1 MVDFNVHWDVVKGMS
16 WARAQ
21 GHGGI
26 TRFLERIGVAR
37 SSAYRWEQ
45 GVRRLLEFGASD
57 LRRLRAERDKLYAEL
72 EGLCAGGQR
81 FGPMSREQERRFIL
95 TMAVLGNSD
104 TEIATLL
111 AAVGGRWLSHETIAA
126 TIREAGALARA
137 AFARHFS
144 GVGTVAA
151 VDEIFLGQAPLLLAV
166 EPLSL
171 LISGL
176 RLAPG
181 RSGEDWKPVFL
192 EMGELLRA
200 LADGG
205 KGIAKAASEAGVSL
219 QADLFHLLRPGW
231 NWLASYEKTC
241 ARKARAEQE
250 AEGAYQKALGDAKK
264 NKSKKKERACASARQ
279 RRDDARK
286 AHDEALGEWCRIGDL
301 LETVR
306 GAFDRVK
313 PDGKL
318 NTASHARRVVTE
330 ALAAMRQ
337 TTEGQRLA
345 SKLGGVLR
353 APAFAFLVTLEA
365 GLNHLGLEQLGPNP
379 QPKLGRLVAETVAWR
394 DAHKEAVEWLEG
406 ASTGSLADEVELEVI
421 RVVDQAARSSSYV
434 ECVNSRIRLVQ
445 VARKHLSEDF
455 IYLLAVYHNMKP
467 FGRGTVRASSTPAK
481 LAGIELPTNDWIELL
496 DLTASDAQA
505 GLRGEELAQAAAE
518 AA

>member
-1 MVDFNVHWDVVKGMS
+1 MVDFSVRWDVVNGMS
-16 WARAQ
+16 WARRQ
-21 GHGGI
+21 GHGAI
-26 TRFLERIGVAR
+26 TRFLERLGVPR
-37 SSAYRWEQ
+37 SSGYRWEKDL
-45 GVRRLLEFGASD
+45 RWLMEFAPSD
-57 LRRLRAERDKLYAEL
+57 LRRLRAEREELYAQLQE
-72 EGLCAGGQR
+72 LCACGQR
-81 FGPMSREQERRFIL
+81 FGPMSREQERRFMV

-104 TEIATLL
+104 EEIATLL
-111 AAVGGRWLSHETIAA
+111 GAVGGRRLSHETIAA

-137 AFARHFS
+137 AFARYFC

-151 VDEIFLGQAPLLLAV
+151 VDEIFLGKEPLLLAV

-250 AEGAYQKALGDAKK
+250 AEGAYQEALRAG
-264 NKSKKKERACASARQ
+264 NKKKACASARQ

-286 AHDEALGEWCRIGDL
+286 AHDHAVGEWCRLGDL

-306 GAFDRVK
+306 GAFDHVTAE
-313 PDGKL
+313 GKV
-318 NTASHARRVVTE
+318 NTAWRARRVVSE

-337 TTEGQRLA
+337 TPEGQRLA
-345 SKLGGVLR
+345 GKLGGVLR
-353 APAFAFLVTLEA
+353 APAFAFLETLEA
-365 GLNHLGLEQLGPNP
+365 GVSHLGLEELGPNP
-379 QPKLGRLVAETVAWR
+379 QATLGRLVAETVAWR
-394 DAHKEAVEWLEG
+394 RIHKEAVEWLEG
-406 ASTGSLADEVELEVI
+406 ASTDSLADRLELEVI
-421 RVVDQAARSSSYV
+421 GVVDRAARSSSYV

-467 FGRGTVRASSTPAK
+467 FGRGTVRAGSTPAA
-481 LAGIELPTNDWIELL
+481 LAGIQLPTNDWIELL
-496 DLTASDAQA
+496 DLTA
-505 GLRGEELAQAAAE
+505 EELAQAAAK

>member
-1 MVDFNVHWDVVKGMS
+1 MVDFSVQWDVVKGMS

-45 GVRRLLEFGASD
+45 GARSLLEFGASD

-72 EGLCAGGQR
+72 QRLCACGQG
-81 FGPMSREQERRFIL
+81 FGPMSREQERRFIV

-151 VDEIFLGQAPLLLAV
+151 VDEIFLGKAPLLLAV

-231 NWLASYEKTC
+231 NWLTSYEKTC

-250 AEGAYQKALGDAKK
+250 AEAAYQKALGDAKK
-264 NKSKKKERACASARQ
+264 NKKKEKACASARQ
-279 RRDDARK
+279 RRDDARE

-318 NTASHARRVVTE
+318 NTASRARRVVTE

-353 APAFAFLVTLEA
+353 APAFAFLVTLET
-365 GLNHLGLEQLGPNP
+365 GLSHLGLEQLGPNP
-379 QPKLGRLVAETVAWR
+379 QIKLGRLVAKTVAWR
-394 DAHKEAVEWLEG
+394 DAHKEPVEWLAG

-455 IYLLAVYHNMKP
+455 IYLLALYHNTKP
-467 FGRGTVRASSTPAK
+467 FGRGTVRAGSTPAE